1 MGFGSY
7 DESEQENQD
16 YDTDL
21 EESEG
26 VSTGQSDHQG
36 AVEYALGTGV
46 SVSSSLLYAEYD
58 SGAGT
63 QTDGI
68 QWINGLALSF

>member
-1 MGFGSY
+1 MGFYSKTESPGNNDD
-7 DESEQENQD
+7 DE
-16 YDTDL
+16 YTAY
-21 EESEG
+21 
-26 VSTGQSDHQG
+26 QG

-46 SVSSSLLYAEYD
+46 SVSSTLLYAEYD

-63 QTDGI
+63 ETDGI